1 MVALRWYELRC
12 RIQNPRDKVANLIFV
27 HITERPAPTMPI
39 RPDMKD

>member
-1 MVALRWYELRC
+1 MSSRC
-12 RIQNPRDKVANLIFV
+12 SVQNSRDKGANLIVV